1 MSVSEHMTHSR
12 TRNDFHATST
22 LPNSEGDLCQPQFKV
37 QVKKDTTINLH
48 YFIFLGTLKLEF
60 NIHFNITQKCI

>member
-22 LPNSEGDLCQPQFKV
+22 LPNSEGDLCQPQLKV
-37 QVKKDTTINLH
+37 QVKKDTNIYI
-48 YFIFLGTLKLEF
+48 YFLVYVEI
-60 NIHFNITQKCI
+60 IRI